1 MIVPGRGIILRRLM
15 AEVAPLRGL
24 GRRVACLHVFMI
36 INDWEAAPEPR
47 TYVDHILEHWH
58 KDEDAEA
65 LVQGTQRLTRGE
77 ARRRLF
83 GLGHALRRQGLA
95 PGDGVGLFLANRV
108 DSVLVQLAVHLI
120 GCRVVFLPPE
130 PGPGEL
136 AALVEQSG
144 ARAVVT
150 DPLFAGRAADAAGRS
165 VHAPALLSL
174 GPCEQRCTDLLALAA
189 ECPAVRPDGVPAPGA
204 DEVVT
209 VLYTGGTLG
218 RPKLAA
224 HSHRLYDTLLH
235 MVKDPS
241 QDPSQDSPQ
250 DPRPAVFSGM
260 APGTDRVLAAT
271 LLTHGSGHLT
281 SIQALVTGSALV
293 VLPEFEAGAA
303 LAVLREERITATMFV
318 PPMLYA
324 LLDHPECEP
333 GALPALRR
341 IVVGGA
347 ATSPGRLQQTV
358 EVFGPVL
365 SQGYGQSEALGIAA
379 FGAEDLASRAAQR
392 PELWRSCG
400 RAIADT
406 EIEIRAEDSTAALPV
421 RQVGE
426 VCVRGETVM
435 LGYYED
441 PERTAEALHD
451 GWLRTGDMGYL
462 DAEGYLYLVDR
473 AKDIIVTGSTSD
485 NVYSRVLEDF
495 LLTLPGVRN
504 AAALGVP
511 DEEYGEAVQ
520 IFLATAAG
528 VDVDPDMVAAAV
540 TAELGDLYTPR
551 KTVLLDQLP
560 TTKVGKVDKKA
571 LRAAWT
577 SAA

>member
-1 MIVPGRGIILRRLM
+1 MDR
-15 AEVAPLRGL
+15 
-24 GRRVACLHVFMI
+24 
-36 INDWEAAPEPR
+36 
-47 TYVDHILEHWH
+47 ILEHWC
-58 KDEDAEA
+58 KDEDTEA
-65 LVQGTQRLTRGE
+65 LVQGAQRLTRGE

-83 GLGHALRRQGLA
+83 RLGHALRGQGLM

-136 AALVEQSG
+136 AALVEQSR

-150 DPLFAGRAADAAGRS
+150 DPLFAQRAADAADRS
-165 VHAPALLSL
+165 VHSSVLLSL

-204 DEVVT
+204 DEAVT

-224 HSHRLYDTLLH
+224 HSHRLYDALVDLAEDTPNSH
-235 MVKDPS
+235 PGFF
-241 QDPSQDSPQ
+241 
-250 DPRPAVFSGM
+250 PAMDQG
-260 APGTDRVLAAT
+260 ADRVLAST

-281 SIQALVTGSALV
+281 SVQALVTGSALV

-303 LAVLREERITATMFV
+303 LTVLREERITATMFV

-324 LLDHPECEP
+324 VLDHPECKP
-333 GALPALRR
+333 DALPALRR

-347 ATSPGRLQQTV
+347 ATSPSRLQQAV

-365 SQGYGQSEALGIAA
+365 SQGYGQSEALGITA
-379 FGAEDLASRAAQR
+379 FGAEDLASQAARR
-392 PELWRSCG
+392 PGLWRSCG
-400 RAIADT
+400 RAICDV
-406 EIEIRAEDSTAALPV
+406 EIEIRGEDSTAALPV
-421 RQVGE
+421 GQVGE

-441 PERTAEALHD
+441 PERTAAALHD

-520 IFLATAAG
+520 IFLATAEGA
-528 VDVDPDMVAAAV
+528 DVDPEAVGAAV
-540 TAELGDLYTPR
+540 TAELGELYTPR
-551 KTVLLDQLP
+551 KTVLLDHLP

-577 SAA
+577 SGASDTP

>member
-1 MIVPGRGIILRRLM
+1 M
-15 AEVAPLRGL
+15 
-24 GRRVACLHVFMI
+24 
-36 INDWEAAPEPR
+36 PR
-47 TYVDHILEHWH
+47 TYVDRILEHWYEH
-58 KDEDAEA
+58 EDAEA
-65 LVQGTQRLTRGE
+65 LVQGEQRLTRGE

-83 GLGHALRRQGLA
+83 RLGHALRRHGLR

-150 DPLFAGRAADAAGRS
+150 DPLFAERAADAAGRS
-165 VHAPALLSL
+165 AHAPALLGL
-174 GPCEQRCTDLLALAA
+174 GPCEQRCPDLLALAA
-189 ECPAVRPDGVPAPGA
+189 QCPAERPEDVPAPGA
-204 DEVVT
+204 DEAVT

-224 HSHRLYDTLLH
+224 HSHRLYDKLMGLAQG
-235 MVKDPS
+235 DPE
-241 QDPSQDSPQ
+241 DSRASAFAPM
-250 DPRPAVFSGM
+250 D
-260 APGTDRVLAAT
+260 PGTDRVLAAT

-281 SIQALVTGSALV
+281 SLQALATGSVLV

-303 LAVLREERITATMFV
+303 LKVLREERITATMFV

-324 LLDHPECEP
+324 LLDHPECGP
-333 GALPALRR
+333 GVLPALRR

-347 ATSPGRLQQTV
+347 ASSPSRLRQTV

-379 FGAEDLASRAAQR
+379 FDAETLASEGAER

-400 RAIADT
+400 RAIAGTD
-406 EIEIRAEDSTAALPV
+406 IEIRAEGGTEPLPV

-441 PERTAEALHD
+441 PVRTADALRD
-451 GWLRTGDMGYL
+451 GWLRTGDLGYL
-462 DAEGYLYLVDR
+462 DADGYLYLVDR
-473 AKDIIVTGSTSD
+473 AKDIIVTGGTSD

-504 AAALGVP
+504 AAALGMP
-511 DEEYGEAVQ
+511 DEEFGEAVAV
-520 IFLATAAG
+520 FLATAEG
-528 VDVDPDMVAAAV
+528 TEVDPDAVGAAV

-551 KTVLLDQLP
+551 RTVLLDRLP

-571 LRAAWT
+571 LRAAWED
-577 SAA
+577 AALPAR

>member
-1 MIVPGRGIILRRLM
+1 MP
-15 AEVAPLRGL
+15 EP
-24 GRRVACLHVFMI
+24 
-36 INDWEAAPEPR
+36 DAARTADSPR
-47 TYVDHILEHWH
+47 TYLDHVLEHWH
-58 KDEDAEA
+58 QGEDAEA
-65 LVQGTQRLTRGE
+65 LVQGTLRLTRGQ

-83 GLGHALRRQGLA
+83 QLGHALRAQGLA

-108 DSVLVQLAVHLI
+108 ESVLAQLAVHLI

-136 AALVEQSG
+136 AALVEQSA

-150 DPLFAGRAADAAGRS
+150 DPLFAQRAADAASRS
-165 VHAPALLSL
+165 VHAPVLLSL
-174 GPCEQRCTDLLALAA
+174 GPCEQPCADLLALAD
-189 ECPAVRPDGVPAPGA
+189 ECPSERPGDVPAPRA
-204 DEVVT
+204 DEAVT

-224 HSHRLYDTLLH
+224 HSHRLYDALVGL
-235 MVKDPS
+235 MKGSPE
-241 QDPSQDSPQ
+241 DS
-250 DPRPAVFSGM
+250 RPAIFS
-260 APGTDRVLAAT
+260 APDQGAQRVLAST

-281 SIQALVTGSALV
+281 TIQALVTGATLV

-303 LAVLREERITATMFV
+303 LEVLREERITATMFV

-324 LLDHPECEP
+324 LLDHPQCEP

-341 IVVGGA
+341 IAVGGA
-347 ATSPGRLQQTV
+347 ASSPTRLQQAV
-358 EVFGPVL
+358 EVFGPVV
-365 SQGYGQSEALGIAA
+365 SQGYGQSEALGITV
-379 FGAEDLASRAAQR
+379 FGAEDLATAGARR
-392 PELWRSCG
+392 PEVWRSCG
-400 RAIADT
+400 RVIADT
-406 EIEIRAEDSTAALPV
+406 EIEIRSEGSTQALPA

-426 VCVRGETVM
+426 VCVRGNTVM
-435 LGYYED
+435 LGYYQD
-441 PERTAEALHD
+441 PERTADALHD

-520 IFLATAAG
+520 IFLATAEG
-528 VDVDPDMVAAAV
+528 TEVDPEEVGASV
-540 TAELGDLYTPR
+540 TAELGELYTPR
-551 KTVLLDQLP
+551 RTVLLDRLP

-571 LRAAWT
+571 LRAAWVGT
-577 SAA
+577 APSAP

>member
-1 MIVPGRGIILRRLM
+1 M
-15 AEVAPLRGL
+15 
-24 GRRVACLHVFMI
+24 FMI
-36 INDWEAAPEPR
+36 IKMQQADEPQ
-47 TYVDHILEHWH
+47 TYVDHILEHWN
-58 KDEDAEA
+58 KDEDTEA
-65 LVQGTQRLTRGE
+65 LVQGEQRLTRRE
-77 ARRRLF
+77 ARARLF
-83 GLGHALRRQGLA
+83 RLGHALRRQGLV

-136 AALVEQSG
+136 AALVEQSR

-150 DPLFAGRAADAAGRS
+150 DPLFAQRAADAAGRS
-165 VHAPALLSL
+165 AHAPVLLSL
-174 GPCEQRCTDLLALAA
+174 GPCEQPCTDLLALEA
-189 ECPAVRPDGVPAPGA
+189 ECPAVRPDGVPAPAA
-204 DEVVT
+204 DEAVT

-224 HSHRLYDTLLH
+224 HSRRLYDALVDL
-235 MVKDPS
+235 VAGAPD
-241 QDPSQDSPQ
+241 DS
-250 DPRPAVFSGM
+250 RPAVFPATEPG
-260 APGTDRVLAAT
+260 ARPGTERVLAAT

-281 SIQALVTGSALV
+281 TVQALVTGSTLV
-293 VLPEFEAGAA
+293 VLPEFDAGAA

-324 LLDHPECEP
+324 LLDHPRCEP

-347 ATSPGRLQQTV
+347 ATSPSRLRQVV

-379 FGAEDLASRAAQR
+379 FAAEDLVAKSALR

-400 RAIADT
+400 RAISDT
-406 EIEIRAEDSTAALPV
+406 EIEIRAEDSAVALPAG
-421 RQVGE
+421 QVGE

-441 PERTAEALHD
+441 PERTAGALHG
-451 GWLRTGDMGYL
+451 GWLRTGDLGYL

-520 IFLATAAG
+520 IFLATAEGA
-528 VDVDPDMVAAAV
+528 DVDPDAV
-540 TAELGDLYTPR
+540 SASVVAELGELYAPR
-551 KTVLLDQLP
+551 RTVLLDRLP

-577 SAA
+577 GAAPDTTA

>member
-1 MIVPGRGIILRRLM
+1 
-15 AEVAPLRGL
+15 
-24 GRRVACLHVFMI
+24 MI
-36 INDWEAAPEPR
+36 INAQQISGPQ
-47 TYVDHILEHWH
+47 TYVDRVLEQWH
-58 KDEDAEA
+58 TDEDAEA
-65 LVQGTQRLTRGE
+65 LVQGAERLTRAQ

-83 GLGHALRRQGLA
+83 RLGHALRRQGLVA
-95 PGDGVGLFLANRV
+95 GDGVGLFLANRV

-136 AALVEQSG
+136 AALVEQSR

-150 DPLFAGRAADAAGRS
+150 DPLFSERAADAAERS
-165 VHAPALLSL
+165 VHAPVLLSL
-174 GPCEQRCTDLLALAA
+174 GPCEQRCTDLLAVAA
-189 ECPAVRPDGVPAPGA
+189 ECPAERPEGVPAPGPDDA
-204 DEVVT
+204 VT

-224 HSHRLYDTLLH
+224 HSHRLYDALVDLAEGREGT
-235 MVKDPS
+235 S
-241 QDPSQDSPQ
+241 
-250 DPRPAVFSGM
+250 PAVFPS
-260 APGTDRVLAAT
+260 ANPGTDRVLAST

-281 SIQALVTGSALV
+281 SVQALVTGAALV
-293 VLPEFEAGAA
+293 VLPEFEASAA
-303 LAVLREERITATMFV
+303 LTVLREERITATMFV

-324 LLDHPECEP
+324 LLDHPECVP
-333 GALPALRR
+333 GALPALQR

-347 ATSPGRLQQTV
+347 ASSPSRLQQAV

-379 FGAEDLASRAAQR
+379 FGADDLASQAARR

-400 RAIADT
+400 RAISDT
-406 EIEIRAEDSTAALPV
+406 EIEIRGEDSTAALPA

-441 PERTAEALHD
+441 PERTAQALHE
-451 GWLRTGDMGYL
+451 GWLRTGDLGYL
-462 DAEGYLYLVDR
+462 DADGYLFLVDR

-511 DEEYGEAVQ
+511 DEEFGEAVQ
-520 IFLATAAG
+520 IFLATAEGA
-528 VDVDPDMVAAAV
+528 DVDPDAVGAAV
-540 TAELGDLYTPR
+540 TAELGELYTPR
-551 KTVLLDQLP
+551 KTVLLDRLP

-577 SAA
+577 GEALATM

>member
-1 MIVPGRGIILRRLM
+1 MI
-15 AEVAPLRGL
+15 ANAQQ
-24 GRRVACLHVFMI
+24 
-36 INDWEAAPEPR
+36 AAGAR
-47 TYVDHILEHWH
+47 TYVDRVLEHWCQA
-58 KDEDAEA
+58 EDTEA
-65 LVQGTQRLTRGE
+65 LVQGTRRLTRAE

-83 GLGHALRRQGLA
+83 QLGHALRREGLA

-136 AALVEQSG
+136 AALVQQSG

-150 DPLFAGRAADAAGRS
+150 DPLFAERAADAAARS
-165 VHAPALLSL
+165 VHAPALIGL
-174 GPCEQRCTDLLALAA
+174 GPCAQPCTDLLAVADA
-189 ECPAVRPDGVPAPGA
+189 CPAERPERAPAPGA
-204 DEVVT
+204 DEAVT

-224 HSHRLYDTLLH
+224 HSHRLYDALVDMTRD
-235 MVKDPS
+235 DPEDGG
-241 QDPSQDSPQ
+241 QDT
-250 DPRPAVFSGM
+250 RPAFLRTT
-260 APGTDRVLAAT
+260 APGAERVLAST

-281 SIQALVTGSALV
+281 AIQALVTGSVLV
-293 VLPEFEAGAA
+293 VLPEFEAEAA
-303 LAVLREERITATMFV
+303 LTVLREERITATMFV

-324 LLDHPECEP
+324 LLDHPECRP

-341 IVVGGA
+341 IAVGGA
-347 ATSPGRLQQTV
+347 ATSPSRLRQAV

-365 SQGYGQSEALGIAA
+365 SQGYGQSEALGITV
-379 FGAEDLASRAAQR
+379 FGAEELASETVNR

-400 RAIADT
+400 RALPDV
-406 EIEIRAEDSTAALPV
+406 EVVIRDEDGAPLPTG
-421 RQVGE
+421 QVGE
-426 VCVRGETVM
+426 VCVRGATAM

-441 PERTAEALHD
+441 PERTAEARHPD
-451 GWLRTGDMGYL
+451 GWLRSGDMGYL

-495 LLTLPGVRN
+495 LLALPGVRN
-504 AAALGVP
+504 AAALGMA
-511 DEEYGEAVQ
+511 DEEYGEAVHV
-520 IFLATAAG
+520 FLAAAEDAG
-528 VDVDPDMVAAAV
+528 VEPDAVGVAV
-540 TAELGDLYTPR
+540 VAELGELYRPR
-551 KTVLLDQLP
+551 RTVILSQLP

-571 LRAAWT
+571 LRAEW
-577 SAA
+577 AASER

>member
-1 MIVPGRGIILRRLM
+1 
-15 AEVAPLRGL
+15 
-24 GRRVACLHVFMI
+24 MI
-36 INDWEAAPEPR
+36 INAQQTSEPR
-47 TYVDHILEHWH
+47 TYVDRVLEQWH
-58 KDEDAEA
+58 TDENAEA
-65 LVQGTQRLTRGE
+65 LVQGAQRLTRAQ

-83 GLGHALRRQGLA
+83 RLGHALRRQGLA
-95 PGDGVGLFLANRV
+95 PSDGVGLFLANRV

-136 AALVEQSG
+136 AALVEQSR

-150 DPLFAGRAADAAGRS
+150 DPLFAGRAADAADRS
-165 VHAPALLSL
+165 VHAPVLLSL
-174 GPCEQRCTDLLALAA
+174 GPCEQRCTDLLAVAA
-189 ECPAVRPDGVPAPGA
+189 ECPAERPEGVPAPGP
-204 DEVVT
+204 DEAVT

-224 HSHRLYDTLLH
+224 HSHRLYDALVDLAE
-235 MVKDPS
+235 DRQGSSPS
-241 QDPSQDSPQ
+241 IFPT
-250 DPRPAVFSGM
+250 AN
-260 APGTDRVLAAT
+260 PGTDRVLAST

-281 SIQALVTGSALV
+281 SVQALVTGAALV
-293 VLPEFEAGAA
+293 VLPEFEASAA
-303 LAVLREERITATMFV
+303 LTVLREERITATMFV

-324 LLDHPECEP
+324 LLDHPECVP

-347 ATSPGRLQQTV
+347 ASSPSRLQQAV

-379 FGAEDLASRAAQR
+379 FGADELASEGARR

-400 RAIADT
+400 RAISDT
-406 EIEIRAEDSTAALPV
+406 EIEIRGEDSEDGEDSAAALPA

-441 PERTAEALHD
+441 SERTAQALRD
-451 GWLRTGDMGYL
+451 GWLRTGDLGYL
-462 DAEGYLYLVDR
+462 DADGYLYLVDR
-473 AKDIIVTGSTSD
+473 AKDIIVTGNTSD

-511 DEEYGEAVQ
+511 DEEFGEAVQ
-520 IFLATAAG
+520 IFLATSEGA
-528 VDVDPDMVAAAV
+528 DVDPDAVAAAV
-540 TAELGDLYTPR
+540 TAELGELYTPR
-551 KTVLLDQLP
+551 KTVLLGQLP

-571 LRAAWT
+571 LRAAHLG
-577 SAA
+577 AALATT

>member
-1 MIVPGRGIILRRLM
+1 MFMIVKAQRT
-15 AEVAPLRGL
+15 
-24 GRRVACLHVFMI
+24 
-36 INDWEAAPEPR
+36 DEPR
-47 TYVDHILEHWH
+47 TYVDRILEHWH

-65 LVQGTQRLTRGE
+65 LVQGEQRLTRKE
-77 ARRRLF
+77 ARQRLF
-83 GLGHALRRQGLA
+83 RLGHALRGQGLL

-136 AALVEQSG
+136 AALVEQSR

-150 DPLFAGRAADAAGRS
+150 DPLFVQRAADAAGRS
-165 VHAPALLSL
+165 IHAPVLLGL
-174 GPCEQRCTDLLALAA
+174 GPCEHPCTDLLALAA
-189 ECPAVRPDGVPAPGA
+189 ECPAERPDGVPAPAA
-204 DEVVT
+204 DEAVT

-224 HSHRLYDTLLH
+224 HSRRLYDALVDL
-235 MVKDPS
+235 VAGAPD
-241 QDPSQDSPQ
+241 DS
-250 DPRPAVFSGM
+250 RPAVFPTSEPD
-260 APGTDRVLAAT
+260 AEPGTERVLAAT

-281 SIQALVTGSALV
+281 TVQALVTGSTLV

-303 LAVLREERITATMFV
+303 LAVLREERITATFFV

-324 LLDHPECEP
+324 LLDLPECEP

-347 ATSPGRLQQTV
+347 ATSPSRLQQVV

-379 FGAEDLASRAAQR
+379 FGAEELASKCAQR

-400 RAIADT
+400 RAISDT
-406 EIEIRAEDSTAALPV
+406 EIEIRAEDSTVALPAG
-421 RQVGE
+421 QVGE

-435 LGYYED
+435 LGYYQD
-441 PERTAEALHD
+441 PERTAEALHG
-451 GWLRTGDMGYL
+451 GWLRTGDLGYL
-462 DAEGYLYLVDR
+462 DAEGYLSLVDR
-473 AKDIIVTGSTSD
+473 AKDIIVTGATSD

-520 IFLATAAG
+520 VFLAMAEGADIDPAAVG
-528 VDVDPDMVAAAV
+528 ASV
-540 TAELGDLYTPR
+540 TAELGELYTPR
-551 KTVLLDQLP
+551 RTVLLDRLP

-577 SAA
+577 GATPDTKA

>member
-1 MIVPGRGIILRRLM
+1 MIVNEQKTDG
-15 AEVAPLRGL
+15 
-24 GRRVACLHVFMI
+24 
-36 INDWEAAPEPR
+36 PR

-58 KDEDAEA
+58 EDEDAEA
-65 LVQGTQRLTRGE
+65 LVQGAQRLTRGQ
-77 ARRRLF
+77 ARRRLYR
-83 GLGHALRRQGLA
+83 LGHALRGQGLV

-136 AALVEQSG
+136 AALVEQSR

-150 DPLFAGRAADAAGRS
+150 DPLFAQRAADAAGRS
-165 VHAPALLSL
+165 VHAPVLLSL
-174 GPCEQRCTDLLALAA
+174 GPCEQPCTDLLALAD
-189 ECPAVRPDGVPAPGA
+189 ECPEVRPDGVPAPGA
-204 DEVVT
+204 DEAVT

-224 HSHRLYDTLLH
+224 HSRRLYDALVDL
-235 MVKDPS
+235 VEGAPD
-241 QDPSQDSPQ
+241 DS
-250 DPRPAVFSGM
+250 RPAVFRSSE
-260 APGTDRVLAAT
+260 PGTEAGTERVLAAT

-281 SIQALVTGSALV
+281 TIQALVTGSVLV

-303 LAVLREERITATMFV
+303 LEVLREERITATMFV

-324 LLDHPECEP
+324 LLDHPECAP

-347 ATSPGRLQQTV
+347 ATSPSRLQQTV

-379 FGAEDLASRAAQR
+379 FGAEELASQGAGR

-400 RAIADT
+400 RAISDT
-406 EIEIRAEDSTAALPV
+406 EIEIRAEGSTAALPA

-426 VCVRGETVM
+426 VVVRGETVM

-441 PERTAEALHD
+441 PERTAEALQD
-451 GWLRTGDMGYL
+451 DWLRTGDMGYL

-520 IFLATAAG
+520 IFLATAEGA
-528 VDVDPDMVAAAV
+528 DVDPDAV
-540 TAELGDLYTPR
+540 SASVIAELGELYTPR
-551 KTVLLDQLP
+551 RTVLLDRLP

-571 LRAAWT
+571 LRAAWVT
-577 SAA
+577 AT

>member
-1 MIVPGRGIILRRLM
+1 MIVNTQETSRQ
-15 AEVAPLRGL
+15 
-24 GRRVACLHVFMI
+24 
-36 INDWEAAPEPR
+36 R
-47 TYVDHILEHWH
+47 TYLDHVLEHWQE
-58 KDEDAEA
+58 DEDAEA
-65 LVQGTQRLTRGE
+65 LVQGAQRLTRRE
-77 ARRRLF
+77 ARQRLF
-83 GLGHALRRQGLA
+83 SLGHALRRQGLA

-136 AALVEQSG
+136 AALVEQSK

-150 DPLFAGRAADAAGRS
+150 DPVFAPRAADAAGRS
-165 VHAPALLSL
+165 VHAPVLLSV
-174 GPCEQRCTDLLALAA
+174 GPSEQRCTDLLAVAA
-189 ECPAVRPDGVPAPGA
+189 QCPVTRPEGVPAPAA
-204 DEVVT
+204 DEAVT

-224 HSHRLYDTLLH
+224 HSHRLYDVLTEGVEGDGHDALSTGFFPT
-235 MVKDPS
+235 M
-241 QDPSQDSPQ
+241 
-250 DPRPAVFSGM
+250 DPR
-260 APGTDRVLAAT
+260 TDRVLVST
-271 LLTHGSGHLT
+271 LLTHASGHLT
-281 SIQALVTGSALV
+281 SLQALVTGCALV

-324 LLDHPECEP
+324 LLDHPQCEV
-333 GALPALRR
+333 GALPVLRR

-347 ATSPGRLQQTV
+347 ASSPSRLQQVV
-358 EVFGPVL
+358 EVFGPVIG
-365 SQGYGQSEALGIAA
+365 QGYGQSEALGIAA
-379 FGAEDLASRAAQR
+379 FDAEDLASQVARR

-400 RAIADT
+400 RPISDT
-406 EIEIRAEDSTAALPV
+406 QIEIRGEDGTAVLPAG
-421 RQVGE
+421 QVGE
-426 VCVRGETVM
+426 VCVRGKAVM

-441 PERTAEALHD
+441 PQRTAEAFYGD
-451 GWLRTGDMGYL
+451 WLRTGDMGYL

-511 DEEYGEAVQ
+511 DEDYGEAVQ
-520 IFLATAAG
+520 IFLATAEGAA
-528 VDVDPDMVAAAV
+528 VDPDAVAAAV

-577 SAA
+577 STAVDTP

>member
-1 MIVPGRGIILRRLM
+1 MTVN
-15 AEVAPLRGL
+15 AQETS
-24 GRRVACLHVFMI
+24 
-36 INDWEAAPEPR
+36 PR
-47 TYVDHILEHWH
+47 TYVDRILEHWY

-65 LVQGTQRLTRGE
+65 LVQGVQRLSRGE

-83 GLGHALRRQGLA
+83 RLGQALRRQGLA

-144 ARAVVT
+144 ARVVVT
-150 DPLFAGRAADAAGRS
+150 DPLFASRAADAAGRS
-165 VHAPALLSL
+165 VHAPVLLSL
-174 GPCEQRCTDLLALAA
+174 GPCELECQDLLALAA
-189 ECPAVRPDGVPAPGA
+189 ECPAVRPEGVRGPGA
-204 DEVVT
+204 DEPVT

-224 HSHRLYDTLLH
+224 HSHRLYDALLDL
-235 MVKDPS
+235 VDPAEDAS
-241 QDPSQDSPQ
+241 NNSHRSAFPGMDPT
-250 DPRPAVFSGM
+250 
-260 APGTDRVLAAT
+260 TDRVLAST

-281 SIQALVTGSALV
+281 SIQALLAGTALV

-303 LAVLREERITATMFV
+303 LKVLREERITTTMFV

-324 LLDHPECEP
+324 LLDHPECTA
-333 GALPALRR
+333 GALPVLRR
-341 IVVGGA
+341 IVVAGA
-347 ATSPGRLQQTV
+347 ASSPSRLQQAV
-358 EVFGPVL
+358 EIFGPVV
-365 SQGYGQSEALGIAA
+365 SQGYGQSEALGITAIA
-379 FGAEDLASRAAQR
+379 AEDLASQGAER

-400 RAIADT
+400 RGIFDT
-406 EIEIRAEDSTAALPV
+406 EIEVRAEGSAVALAT

-441 PERTAEALHD
+441 PQRTAEALRD

-520 IFLATAAG
+520 IFLATAEG
-528 VDVDPDMVAAAV
+528 TDIDPDEVGAAV
-540 TAELGDLYTPR
+540 TAELGELYRPR
-551 KTVLLDQLP
+551 KTVLLSQLP

-571 LRAAWT
+571 LRAAWVNG
-577 SAA
+577 A

>member
-1 MIVPGRGIILRRLM
+1 MISNAHGIS
-15 AEVAPLRGL
+15 
-24 GRRVACLHVFMI
+24 
-36 INDWEAAPEPR
+36 EPR

-65 LVQGTQRLTRGE
+65 LVQGAQRLTRGE
-77 ARRRLF
+77 ARQRLF
-83 GLGHALRRQGLA
+83 RLGHALRRQGLE

-136 AALVEQSG
+136 AALVEQSR

-150 DPLFAGRAADAAGRS
+150 DPLFAERAADAAGRS
-165 VHAPALLSL
+165 VHAPVLLSL
-174 GPCEQRCTDLLALAA
+174 GPCEQRCADLLALEA
-189 ECPAVRPDGVPAPGA
+189 ECPAERPAGVPAPGA
-204 DEVVT
+204 DEAVT

-224 HSHRLYDTLLH
+224 HSHRLYDALVGL
-235 MVKDPS
+235 VEGALQGS
-241 QDPSQDSPQ
+241 
-250 DPRPAVFSGM
+250 RPTPFPAM
-260 APGTDRVLAAT
+260 DPGTDRVLAST

-281 SIQALVTGSALV
+281 TIQALVTGSTLV

-324 LLDHPECEP
+324 LLDHPECVP

-347 ATSPGRLQQTV
+347 ASSPSRLQQAV

-379 FGAEDLASRAAQR
+379 FSAEALASEGAQR

-400 RAIADT
+400 RAISDT
-406 EIEIRAEDSTAALPV
+406 EIEIRDEGSAVALAV

-451 GWLRTGDMGYL
+451 GWLRTGDVGYL

-504 AAALGVP
+504 AAALGIP

-520 IFLATAAG
+520 IFLATAEG
-528 VDVDPDMVAAAV
+528 TDIDPDAVRASV
-540 TAELGDLYTPR
+540 TAELGELYTPR
-551 KTVLLDQLP
+551 KTVLLDRLP

-577 SAA
+577 SAALEATP

>member
-1 MIVPGRGIILRRLM
+1 
-15 AEVAPLRGL
+15 
-24 GRRVACLHVFMI
+24 MI
-36 INDWEAAPEPR
+36 INAQGASEPQ
-47 TYVDHILEHWH
+47 TYVDRVLEHWH
-58 KDEDAEA
+58 QDEDAEA
-65 LVQGTQRLTRGE
+65 LVQGARRLTRGE

-136 AALVEQSG
+136 AALVEQSK

-150 DPLFAGRAADAAGRS
+150 DPLFARRAADAAGRS
-165 VHAPALLSL
+165 VHAPVLLSL
-174 GPCEQRCTDLLALAA
+174 GPCEEPCTDLLALAA
-189 ECPAVRPDGVPAPGA
+189 ECPETRPDAVPAPGA
-204 DEVVT
+204 DEAVT

-224 HSHRLYDTLLH
+224 HSHRLYDALVDLA
-235 MVKDPS
+235 DNAS
-241 QDPSQDSPQ
+241 EDSG
-250 DPRPAVFSGM
+250 PAVFPTM
-260 APGTDRVLAAT
+260 DPDTDRVLVAT

-281 SIQALVTGSALV
+281 SVQALVTGSVLV

-303 LAVLREERITATMFV
+303 LAALREERITATMFV

-324 LLDHPECEP
+324 LLDHPACGP
-333 GALPALRR
+333 GAFPALRR

-347 ATSPGRLQQTV
+347 ASSPSRLQQAV

-379 FGAEDLASRAAQR
+379 FGAADLASEGARR

-400 RAIADT
+400 RAISDV
-406 EIEIRAEDSTAALPV
+406 EIEIRGEDGTAALPV

-441 PERTAEALHD
+441 PERTAQALRD

-520 IFLATAAG
+520 IFLATAEGA
-528 VDVDPDMVAAAV
+528 DVDPDEVAAAV
-540 TAELGDLYTPR
+540 TAELGELYTPR
-551 KTVLLDQLP
+551 TTVLLDRLP

-571 LRAAWT
+571 LRAAWASGAVDRPSV
-577 SAA
+577 SA

>member
-1 MIVPGRGIILRRLM
+1 MIVNAQEIS
-15 AEVAPLRGL
+15 
-24 GRRVACLHVFMI
+24 
-36 INDWEAAPEPR
+36 EPR
-47 TYVDHILEHWH
+47 TYVDRILEHWN

-77 ARRRLF
+77 ARRQLF
-83 GLGHALRRQGLA
+83 RLGHALRGQGLA

-136 AALVEQSG
+136 AALVEQSR

-150 DPLFAGRAADAAGRS
+150 DPLFAERAADAAGRS

-174 GPCEQRCTDLLALAA
+174 GPCEQRCADLLALAA
-189 ECPAVRPDGVPAPGA
+189 ECPDARPDGVPAPGA
-204 DEVVT
+204 DEAVT

-224 HSHRLYDTLLH
+224 HTHRLYDTLVDLVTDAEEDSGPAFFPT
-235 MVKDPS
+235 MDPS
-241 QDPSQDSPQ
+241 
-250 DPRPAVFSGM
+250 
-260 APGTDRVLAAT
+260 TDRVLAAT

-303 LAVLREERITATMFV
+303 LTVLREERITATMFV
-318 PPMLYA
+318 PPMMYA
-324 LLDHPECEP
+324 VLDHPECKP
-333 GALPALRR
+333 GVLPALRR

-347 ATSPGRLQQTV
+347 ATSPSRLQQAV

-365 SQGYGQSEALGIAA
+365 GQGYGQSEALGIAA
-379 FGAEDLASRAAQR
+379 FGAEELASECALR

-400 RAIADT
+400 RAISDT

-426 VCVRGETVM
+426 VCVRGNAVM

-441 PERTAEALHD
+441 PERTAAALQD
-451 GWLRTGDMGYL
+451 GWLRTGDLGYL

-520 IFLATAAG
+520 IFLATAEG
-528 VDVDPDMVAAAV
+528 VEIDPEAVGAAV
-540 TAELGDLYTPR
+540 TAELGELYTPR

-577 SAA
+577 SGALPTP

>member
-1 MIVPGRGIILRRLM
+1 MIVN
-15 AEVAPLRGL
+15 AQVTS
-24 GRRVACLHVFMI
+24 
-36 INDWEAAPEPR
+36 EPR
-47 TYVDHILEHWH
+47 TYVDRILEHWH
-58 KDEDAEA
+58 EDEDAEA
-65 LVQGTQRLTRGE
+65 LVQGAQRLTRGE
-77 ARRRLF
+77 ARQRLF
-83 GLGHALRRQGLA
+83 RLGHALRRQGLR

-136 AALVEQSG
+136 AALVEQSR

-150 DPLFAGRAADAAGRS
+150 DPLFAERAADAAGRS

-174 GPCEQRCTDLLALAA
+174 GPCELECTDILEAAA
-189 ECPAVRPDGVPAPGA
+189 ECPAERPDGVPAPAA
-204 DEVVT
+204 DEAVT

-224 HSHRLYDTLLH
+224 HSHRLYDTL
-235 MVKDPS
+235 MNSVED
-241 QDPSQDSPQ
+241 DPQ
-250 DPRPAVFSGM
+250 DPHESRATSFMTLTS
-260 APGTDRVLAAT
+260 GTDRVLAAT

-281 SIQALVTGSALV
+281 SIQALVSGSVLV
-293 VLPEFEAGAA
+293 VLPEFEPGAA
-303 LAVLREERITATMFV
+303 LAVLREEGITATMFV

-324 LLDHPECEP
+324 LLDHPECVP
-333 GALPALRR
+333 GVLPALRR
-341 IVVGGA
+341 VVVGGA
-347 ATSPGRLQQTV
+347 ASSPSRLQQTV

-379 FGAEDLASRAAQR
+379 FGAEELASKGAER

-406 EIEIRAEDSTAALPV
+406 EIEIRGESGTATLPAG
-421 RQVGE
+421 QVGE

-441 PERTAEALHD
+441 PERTAEALRD

-511 DEEYGEAVQ
+511 DEEFGEAVQ
-520 IFLATAAG
+520 IFLATAEGA
-528 VDVDPDMVAAAV
+528 DVDPDVVGAAV

-551 KTVLLDQLP
+551 KTVLLDRLP

-577 SAA
+577 SAPAHTP

>member
-1 MIVPGRGIILRRLM
+1 MYMIVNAQETSGS
-15 AEVAPLRGL
+15 
-24 GRRVACLHVFMI
+24 
-36 INDWEAAPEPR
+36 R
-47 TYVDHILEHWH
+47 TYLDHVLEHWNR
-58 KDEDAEA
+58 DEDAEA
-65 LVQGTQRLTRGE
+65 LVQGAQRLTRGE

-83 GLGHALRRQGLA
+83 SLGHALRRQGLA

-136 AALVEQSG
+136 AALVEQSK

-150 DPLFAGRAADAAGRS
+150 DPVFAARAADAAGRS
-165 VHAPALLSL
+165 VHAPVLLSL
-174 GPCEQRCTDLLALAA
+174 GPCEQRCTDLLAVAA
-189 ECPAVRPDGVPAPGA
+189 ECPVVRPDGVPAPGA
-204 DEVVT
+204 DEAAT

-224 HSHRLYDTLLH
+224 HSHRLYDLLLDF
-235 MVKDPS
+235 VED
-241 QDPSQDSPQ
+241 
-250 DPRPAVFSGM
+250 DPRDSSSTGFFPAM
-260 APGTDRVLAAT
+260 DPATDRVLVST
-271 LLTHGSGHLT
+271 LLTHASGHLT

-303 LAVLREERITATMFV
+303 LAVLREERITTTTFV

-324 LLDHPECEP
+324 LLDHPQCVP

-347 ATSPGRLQQTV
+347 ASSPSRLQQVV

-379 FGAEDLASRAAQR
+379 FDAEELASQTARR

-400 RAIADT
+400 RAISDT
-406 EIEIRAEDSTAALPV
+406 EIEIRGEDGAAVPAG
-421 RQVGE
+421 QIGE
-426 VCVRGETVM
+426 VCVRGKAVM

-441 PERTAEALHD
+441 PQRTAEAFYG
-451 GWLRTGDMGYL
+451 GWLRTGDIGYL

-520 IFLATAAG
+520 IFLATAEGA
-528 VDVDPDMVAAAV
+528 DIDPDAVGAAV
-540 TAELGDLYTPR
+540 TAELGELYTPR

-577 SAA
+577 SEASDTP

>member
-1 MIVPGRGIILRRLM
+1 MIEN
-15 AEVAPLRGL
+15 AQETS
-24 GRRVACLHVFMI
+24 
-36 INDWEAAPEPR
+36 EPR
-47 TYVDHILEHWH
+47 TYVDRILEHWYE
-58 KDEDAEA
+58 DEDTEA
-65 LVQGTQRLTRGE
+65 LVQGAQRLTRGE
-77 ARRRLF
+77 ARRQLF
-83 GLGHALRRQGLA
+83 RLGHALRGQGLA

-136 AALVEQSG
+136 AALVEQSR

-150 DPLFAGRAADAAGRS
+150 DPLFAQRAANAADRS

-174 GPCEQRCTDLLALAA
+174 GPCEQPCTDLLALAA
-189 ECPAVRPDGVPAPGA
+189 ECPGERPDGVSAPRA
-204 DEVVT
+204 DEAVT

-224 HSHRLYDTLLH
+224 HSHRLYDALVNL
-235 MVKDPS
+235 VD
-241 QDPSQDSPQ
+241 DAPQ
-250 DPRPAVFSGM
+250 NSLPALFPTM
-260 APGTDRVLAAT
+260 NQGTDRVLAST

-281 SIQALVTGSALV
+281 SIQALVTGCALV

-303 LAVLREERITATMFV
+303 LTVLREERITATMFV

-324 LLDHPECEP
+324 VLDHPECEP
-333 GALPALRR
+333 GALPALQR

-347 ATSPGRLQQTV
+347 ATSPSRLQQAV

-365 SQGYGQSEALGIAA
+365 SQGYGQSEALGITA
-379 FGAEDLASRAAQR
+379 FGAEDLASEGARR

-400 RAIADT
+400 RAISDV
-406 EIEIRAEDSTAALPV
+406 EIEIRGEDSTAALPV

-441 PERTAEALHD
+441 PERTAAALHD

-473 AKDIIVTGSTSD
+473 AKDIIVTGATSD

-504 AAALGVP
+504 SAALGVP
-511 DEEYGEAVQ
+511 DEEYGEVVQ

-528 VDVDPDMVAAAV
+528 ADVDPEAVGAAV
-540 TAELGDLYTPR
+540 TAELGELYTPR

-577 SAA
+577 GGVLDTP

>member
-1 MIVPGRGIILRRLM
+1 MIVN
-15 AEVAPLRGL
+15 AQQTSSS
-24 GRRVACLHVFMI
+24 
-36 INDWEAAPEPR
+36 R
-47 TYVDHILEHWH
+47 TYLDHILEHWH

-65 LVQGTQRLTRGE
+65 LVQGGYRLTRGE

-83 GLGHALRRQGLA
+83 KLGHALRGQGLV

-136 AALVEQSG
+136 AALVEQSR

-150 DPLFAGRAADAAGRS
+150 DPLFAERAADAAGRS
-165 VHAPALLSL
+165 VHAPTLLSL
-174 GPCEQRCTDLLALAA
+174 GPCEEPCTDLLAVAA
-189 ECPAVRPDGVPAPGA
+189 ACPAERPDGVPAPGA
-204 DEVVT
+204 DEAVT

-224 HSHRLYDTLLH
+224 HSHRLYDTLVDLAEDAPRDARPTVFPT
-235 MVKDPS
+235 MDP
-241 QDPSQDSPQ
+241 D
-250 DPRPAVFSGM
+250 
-260 APGTDRVLAAT
+260 TDRVLVST

-281 SIQALVTGSALV
+281 SVQALVTGSALV

-324 LLDHPECEP
+324 LLDHPECVP

-347 ATSPGRLQQTV
+347 ASSPSRLQQAV

-379 FGAEDLASRAAQR
+379 FGAEELASEAPRR

-400 RAIADT
+400 RAISDT
-406 EIEIRAEDSTAALPV
+406 DIEIRGEDSAAALPV
-421 RQVGE
+421 GRVGE

-462 DAEGYLYLVDR
+462 DADGYLYLVDR

-520 IFLATAAG
+520 VFLATAENA
-528 VDVDPDMVAAAV
+528 DVDPGAVGAAV
-540 TAELGDLYTPR
+540 TAELGELYTPR

-571 LRAAWT
+571 LRAAWV
-577 SAA
+577 S

>member
-1 MIVPGRGIILRRLM
+1 MIVN
-15 AEVAPLRGL
+15 AQQTTES
-24 GRRVACLHVFMI
+24 
-36 INDWEAAPEPR
+36 R
-47 TYVDHILEHWH
+47 TYVDRILEHWH
-58 KDEDAEA
+58 TDDSAEA
-65 LVQGTQRLTRGE
+65 LVQGEQRLTRRE
-77 ARRRLF
+77 ARQRLF
-83 GLGHALRRQGLA
+83 GLGQALRRQGLE

-136 AALVEQSG
+136 AALVEQSR

-150 DPLFAGRAADAAGRS
+150 DPLFAERAADAAGRS

-174 GPCEQRCTDLLALAA
+174 GPCAEQCTDLLALAA
-189 ECPAVRPDGVPAPGA
+189 ECPAVRPEGIPAPA
-204 DEVVT
+204 PDEAVT

-224 HSHRLYDTLLH
+224 HSHRLYDALVGLVDDTQQDAGPTLFL
-235 MVKDPS
+235 P
-241 QDPSQDSPQ
+241 
-250 DPRPAVFSGM
+250 M
-260 APGTDRVLAAT
+260 APAADRVLVST
-271 LLTHGSGHLT
+271 LLTHGSGHLI
-281 SIQALVTGSALV
+281 SLQALVTGAPLV

-303 LAVLREERITATMFV
+303 LTVLREERITATMFV

-324 LLDHPECEP
+324 LLDHPECVP
-333 GALPALRR
+333 GALPDLRR
-341 IVVGGA
+341 VVVGGA
-347 ATSPGRLQQTV
+347 ATSPSRLQQAV

-379 FGAEDLASRAAQR
+379 FGAEDLASEGARR

-400 RAIADT
+400 RAITDT
-406 EIEIRAEDSTAALPV
+406 EIEIRGEDSAAALAV

-441 PERTAEALHD
+441 PERTAEALRD

-511 DEEYGEAVQ
+511 DDEYGEAVQ
-520 IFLATAAG
+520 IFLATAEGA
-528 VDVDPDMVAAAV
+528 DVDPDAVGAAV

-551 KTVLLDQLP
+551 KTVLLDRLP

-571 LRAAWT
+571 LRAALA
-577 SAA
+577 S

>member
-1 MIVPGRGIILRRLM
+1 MIV
-15 AEVAPLRGL
+15 
-24 GRRVACLHVFMI
+24 
-36 INDWEAAPEPR
+36 NAPETSAPR
-47 TYVDHILEHWH
+47 TYVDRILEHWH
-58 KDEDAEA
+58 EDEGAEA
-65 LVQGTQRLTRGE
+65 LVQGARRLTRGE

-83 GLGHALRRQGLA
+83 RLGHALRRQGLA

-136 AALVEQSG
+136 AALVEQSR

-150 DPLFAGRAADAAGRS
+150 DPLFAQRAADAAGRS
-165 VHAPALLSL
+165 VHDPVLLSL
-174 GPCEQRCTDLLALAA
+174 GPCEQYGNGSVDLLAVAA
-189 ECPAVRPDGVPAPGA
+189 ECPEVRPDRGPAPGA
-204 DEVVT
+204 DEAIT

-224 HSHRLYDTLLH
+224 HSHRLYDVLVDLAEDVQT
-235 MVKDPS
+235 DS
-241 QDPSQDSPQ
+241 QNSQGSQDSQ
-250 DPRPAVFSGM
+250 GDP
-260 APGTDRVLAAT
+260 DRVLAAT

-281 SIQALVTGSALV
+281 SVQALVTGSVLV

-324 LLDHPECEP
+324 LLDHPECVP

-347 ATSPGRLQQTV
+347 ASSPSRLQQTV

-365 SQGYGQSEALGIAA
+365 YQGYGQSEALGIAT
-379 FGAEDLASRAAQR
+379 FGAEELASEAARR

-400 RAIADT
+400 RAISGT
-406 EIEIRAEDSTAALPV
+406 EIEIRAEDGTEALPV

-426 VCVRGETVM
+426 VCVRGKAVM

-441 PERTAEALHD
+441 PERTAEALRD

-462 DAEGYLYLVDR
+462 DAEGHLYLVDR

-520 IFLATAAG
+520 VFLAVAQG
-528 VDVDPDMVAAAV
+528 VDVDPDAVGAAV
-540 TAELGDLYTPR
+540 TAELGELYTPR
-551 KTVLLDQLP
+551 KTVLLDRLP

-577 SAA
+577 GGVAVGAS

>member
-1 MIVPGRGIILRRLM
+1 
-15 AEVAPLRGL
+15 
-24 GRRVACLHVFMI
+24 MI
-36 INDWEAAPEPR
+36 INEQQTAAPR
-47 TYVDHILEHWH
+47 TYVDRILEHWH
-58 KDEDAEA
+58 KDEEAEA
-65 LVQGTQRLTRGE
+65 LVQGAQRLTRGE

-83 GLGHALRRQGLA
+83 RLGHALRRQGLE

-136 AALVEQSG
+136 AALVEQSR
-144 ARAVVT
+144 ARVVVT
-150 DPLFAGRAADAAGRS
+150 DPLFARRAADAAGRS
-165 VHAPALLSL
+165 VHAPALVSL
-174 GPCEQRCTDLLALAA
+174 GPCAQPCPDLLALAA
-189 ECPAVRPDGVPAPGA
+189 ECPAERPDGVPAPAA
-204 DEVVT
+204 DEAVT

-218 RPKLAA
+218 NPKLAA
-224 HSHRLYDTLLH
+224 HSHRLYDTLVDLAED
-235 MVKDPS
+235 DPQNS
-241 QDPSQDSPQ
+241 RAGFFPTMD
-250 DPRPAVFSGM
+250 
-260 APGTDRVLAAT
+260 PGTDRVLAST

-303 LAVLREERITATMFV
+303 LTVLREERITATMFV

-324 LLDHPECEP
+324 VLDHPECVP

-347 ATSPGRLQQTV
+347 ATSPSRLQQAV

-365 SQGYGQSEALGIAA
+365 SQGYGQSEALGITA
-379 FGAEDLASRAAQR
+379 FGAEDLASEAARR

-400 RAIADT
+400 RAICDT
-406 EIEIRAEDSTAALPV
+406 EIEIRGEDSTLALPV

-435 LGYYED
+435 LGYFED
-441 PERTAEALHD
+441 PRRTAEALHD

-520 IFLATAAG
+520 IFLATAEG
-528 VDVDPDMVAAAV
+528 VDVDPGAVGAAV
-540 TAELGDLYTPR
+540 TAELGELYTPR
-551 KTVLLDQLP
+551 GTVLLKQLP
-560 TTKVGKVDKKA
+560 TTNVGKVDKKA

-577 SAA
+577 SGDFGTP

>member
-1 MIVPGRGIILRRLM
+1 MIVN
-15 AEVAPLRGL
+15 AQQTA
-24 GRRVACLHVFMI
+24 
-36 INDWEAAPEPR
+36 EPR
-47 TYVDHILEHWH
+47 TYVDRIVEHWH
-58 KDEDAEA
+58 QDEDAEA
-65 LVQGTQRLTRGE
+65 LVQGAQRLTRAE

-83 GLGHALRRQGLA
+83 RLGHALRGQGLA

-136 AALVEQSG
+136 AALVEQSR

-150 DPLFAGRAADAAGRS
+150 DPLFARRAADAAARS
-165 VHAPALLSL
+165 VHAPELLSL
-174 GPCEQRCTDLLALAA
+174 GPCEQECTDLLALAA
-189 ECPAVRPDGVPAPGA
+189 ECPEARPGGVPAPGA
-204 DEVVT
+204 DEAVT

-224 HSHRLYDTLLH
+224 HSRRLYDALVDLAED
-235 MVKDPS
+235 DPQGS
-241 QDPSQDSPQ
+241 
-250 DPRPAVFSGM
+250 RPGVFSTRN
-260 APGTDRVLAAT
+260 PGTDRVLAST

-281 SIQALVTGSALV
+281 SVQALVTGSVLV

-324 LLDHPECEP
+324 LLDHPECVP
-333 GALPALRR
+333 GAFPALRR

-347 ATSPGRLQQTV
+347 ATSPSRLQQTI

-379 FGAEDLASRAAQR
+379 FGADDLAAEGARR

-400 RAIADT
+400 RAISDT
-406 EIEIRAEDSTAALPV
+406 EIEIRGEDSAAALPV
-421 RQVGE
+421 RRVGE

-441 PERTAEALHD
+441 PERTAEALGD

-473 AKDIIVTGSTSD
+473 AKDIIVTGNTSD

-520 IFLATAAG
+520 IFLATAEGAE
-528 VDVDPDMVAAAV
+528 VDPAAVGAAV
-540 TAELGDLYTPR
+540 TAELGELYRPR
-551 KTVLLDQLP
+551 KTVLLSRLP

-577 SAA
+577 TVAPGAP

>member
-1 MIVPGRGIILRRLM
+1 MIVN
-15 AEVAPLRGL
+15 AQETS
-24 GRRVACLHVFMI
+24 
-36 INDWEAAPEPR
+36 EPQ
-47 TYVDHILEHWH
+47 TYLDHILEHWH

-65 LVQGTQRLTRGE
+65 LAQGTQRLTRGE

-83 GLGHALRRQGLA
+83 SLGHALRRQGLA

-136 AALVEQSG
+136 AALVEQSK
-144 ARAVVT
+144 ARVVVT
-150 DPLFAGRAADAAGRS
+150 DPVFAARAADAANRS
-165 VHAPALLSL
+165 VHAPVLLSV
-174 GPCEQRCTDLLALAA
+174 GPCEQRCTDLLAVAA
-189 ECPAVRPDGVPAPGA
+189 ECPVVRPEGVPAPAA
-204 DEVVT
+204 DEAVT

-224 HSHRLYDTLLH
+224 HSHRLYDVVLDL
-235 MVKDPS
+235 VEDGPR
-241 QDPSQDSPQ
+241 DSPA
-250 DPRPAVFSGM
+250 PGFFPTM
-260 APGTDRVLAAT
+260 KPGTDRVLVST

-281 SIQALVTGSALV
+281 SIQALVRGCALV

-333 GALPALRR
+333 GALPALRS

-347 ATSPGRLQQTV
+347 ASSPTRLQQTV

-379 FGAEDLASRAAQR
+379 FGAEDLASAGAQR

-400 RAIADT
+400 RAISDT
-406 EIEIRAEDSTAALPV
+406 EIEIRGEDGAAALPA
-421 RQVGE
+421 RQIGE
-426 VCVRGETVM
+426 VCVRGRAVM

-441 PERTAEALHD
+441 PVRTAEAFYGD
-451 GWLRTGDMGYL
+451 WLRTGDMGYL
-462 DAEGYLYLVDR
+462 DTEGYLYLVDR
-473 AKDIIVTGSTSD
+473 AKDIIITGSTSD

-495 LLTLPGVRN
+495 LLTLPGVLN

-511 DEEYGEAVQ
+511 DEDYGEAVH
-520 IFLATAAG
+520 IFLATAEGA
-528 VDVDPDMVAAAV
+528 DVDPDVVAAAV
-540 TAELGDLYTPR
+540 TAELGELYTPR
-551 KTVLLDQLP
+551 RTVLLDQLP
-560 TTKVGKVDKKA
+560 MTKVGKVDKKA
-571 LRAAWT
+571 LRATWT
-577 SAA
+577 STAPGTP

>member
-1 MIVPGRGIILRRLM
+1 MIVNAR
-15 AEVAPLRGL
+15 ET
-24 GRRVACLHVFMI
+24 F
-36 INDWEAAPEPR
+36 EPR
-47 TYVDHILEHWH
+47 TYVDQILEHWH
-58 KDEDAEA
+58 EDEDAEA
-65 LVQGTQRLTRGE
+65 LVQGAQRLTRGQ

-83 GLGHALRRQGLA
+83 SLGHALRRQGLG

-136 AALVEQSG
+136 AALVEQSR

-150 DPLFAGRAADAAGRS
+150 DPLFADRAADAAGRS
-165 VHAPALLSL
+165 VHAPVLLSL
-174 GPCEQRCTDLLALAA
+174 GPCAQRCTDLLAVAA
-189 ECPAVRPDGVPAPGA
+189 ECPTERPEGVPAPEP
-204 DEVVT
+204 DEAVT

-224 HSHRLYDTLLH
+224 HSHRLYDVLTHL
-235 MVKDPS
+235 VGDGSEGSGPS
-241 QDPSQDSPQ
+241 VF
-250 DPRPAVFSGM
+250 PAMSE
-260 APGTDRVLAAT
+260 GTDRVLAAT

-281 SIQALVTGSALV
+281 SLQALVTGSVLV

-303 LAVLREERITATMFV
+303 LQVLRDERITATMFV

-324 LLDHPECEP
+324 LLDHPECVP
-333 GALPALRR
+333 GALPDLRR
-341 IVVGGA
+341 IAVGGA
-347 ATSPGRLQQTV
+347 ASSPSRLQQTV
-358 EVFGPVL
+358 ELFGPVL

-379 FGAEDLASRAAQR
+379 YGAEEIASAGAER

-400 RAIADT
+400 RAIADVQ
-406 EIEIRAEDSTAALPV
+406 IEIRGEGSTEALPA

-441 PERTAEALHD
+441 PERTAEALRD

-462 DAEGYLYLVDR
+462 DADGYLYLVDR

-520 IFLATAAG
+520 IFLATAEDA
-528 VDVDPDMVAAAV
+528 DVDPDAVGAAV
-540 TAELGDLYTPR
+540 TAELGELYTPR
-551 KTVLLDQLP
+551 KTVLLDRLP

-577 SAA
+577 GGALQTR

>member
-1 MIVPGRGIILRRLM
+1 
-15 AEVAPLRGL
+15 
-24 GRRVACLHVFMI
+24 MI
-36 INDWEAAPEPR
+36 INEPEVASEPATEPTAGPATEPTAAPATEPTA
-47 TYVDHILEHWH
+47 TYLDHILDHWH
-58 KDEDAEA
+58 RDEDAEA
-65 LVQGTQRLTRGE
+65 LVQGAQRLTRGQ

-83 GLGHALRRQGLA
+83 ALGHALRSQGLA

-150 DPLFAGRAADAAGRS
+150 DPLFADRAADAAARS
-165 VHAPALLSL
+165 THAPVLLSL
-174 GPCEQRCTDLLALAA
+174 GPCAQQCTDLLAVAD
-189 ECPAVRPDGVPAPGA
+189 ESPEVRPGGVPAPAA
-204 DEVVT
+204 DEALT

-235 MVKDPS
+235 
-241 QDPSQDSPQ
+241 
-250 DPRPAVFSGM
+250 AVHSRSGAFSSA

-281 SIQALVTGSALV
+281 TLQALVTGSVLV

-303 LAVLREERITATMFV
+303 LAVLRAERITATMFV

-324 LLDHPECEP
+324 LLDHPECGP

-341 IVVGGA
+341 IAVGGA
-347 ATSPGRLQQTV
+347 ASSPARLQQAV

-379 FGAEDLASRAAQR
+379 YGADLAREAERR

-400 RAIADT
+400 RAMTGID
-406 EIEIRAEDSTAALPV
+406 IEIRAEDSESALPV
-421 RQVGE
+421 GQVGE
-426 VCVRGETVM
+426 VCVRGGTVM

-441 PERTAEALHD
+441 PERTAQALHR
-451 GWLRTGDMGYL
+451 GWLRTGDLGYL
-462 DAEGYLYLVDR
+462 DSEGHLYLVDR

-495 LLTLPGVRN
+495 LVTLPGVRD

-511 DEEYGEAVQ
+511 DADQGETVQ
-520 IFLATAAG
+520 IFLATAEGA
-528 VDVDPDMVAAAV
+528 DVDPQTVGAAV
-540 TAELGDLYTPR
+540 TAELGELYAPR
-551 KTVLLDQLP
+551 RTVLLDRLP

-577 SAA
+577 NPQVPSGAAATASPAS

>member
-1 MIVPGRGIILRRLM
+1 
-15 AEVAPLRGL
+15 
-24 GRRVACLHVFMI
+24 MI
-36 INDWEAAPEPR
+36 INTQQTSEPL
-47 TYVDHILEHWH
+47 TYVDHVLEHWN

-65 LVQGTQRLTRGE
+65 LVQGALRLTRGE

-83 GLGHALRRQGLA
+83 RLGHALRAQGLA

-136 AALVEQSG
+136 AALVEQSRV
-144 ARAVVT
+144 RAVVT
-150 DPLFAGRAADAAGRS
+150 DPRFAERAADAAGRS
-165 VHAPALLSL
+165 VHAPVLLGL
-174 GPCEQRCTDLLALAA
+174 GPCAQRCADLLALAA
-189 ECPAVRPDGVPAPGA
+189 ECPDVRPGGVPAPGT
-204 DEVVT
+204 DEAVT

-224 HSHRLYDTLLH
+224 HSHRLYDAL
-235 MVKDPS
+235 VEVA
-241 QDPSQDSPQ
+241 QDSHGT
-250 DPRPAVFSGM
+250 VFPSVN
-260 APGTDRVLAAT
+260 PGTERVLAAT
-271 LLTHGSGHLT
+271 LLTHGSGHLM
-281 SIQALVTGSALV
+281 SVQALVTGSTLV
-293 VLPEFEAGAA
+293 VLPEFEAGEA

-324 LLDHPECEP
+324 LLDHPQCVP
-333 GALPALRR
+333 GALPELRR

-347 ATSPGRLQQTV
+347 ASSPSRLQQAV

-379 FGAEDLASRAAQR
+379 FGAEDLASQGAVR

-400 RAIADT
+400 RAISDT
-406 EIEIRAEDSTAALPV
+406 RIEIRGEDSTAALPA

-426 VCVRGETVM
+426 VCVQGRTVM

-441 PERTAEALHD
+441 PERTAQALHD
-451 GWLRTGDMGYL
+451 GWLRTGDLGYL

-511 DEEYGEAVQ
+511 DEEFGEAVQ
-520 IFLATAAG
+520 IFLATAEDAE
-528 VDVDPDMVAAAV
+528 VDPDAVGAAV
-540 TAELGDLYTPR
+540 TAELGELYTPR
-551 KTVLLDQLP
+551 KTILLGQLP

-577 SAA
+577 SPVMATP

>member
-1 MIVPGRGIILRRLM
+1 MIVN
-15 AEVAPLRGL
+15 AQETS
-24 GRRVACLHVFMI
+24 
-36 INDWEAAPEPR
+36 EPR
-47 TYVDHILEHWH
+47 TYVDRILEHWC
-58 KDEDAEA
+58 KDEDTEA
-65 LVQGTQRLTRGE
+65 LVQGAQRLTRGQ

-83 GLGHALRRQGLA
+83 RLGHALRGQGLA
-95 PGDGVGLFLANRV
+95 PGDAVGLFLANRV

-130 PGPGEL
+130 PGAGEL
-136 AALVEQSG
+136 AALVEQSR

-150 DPLFAGRAADAAGRS
+150 DPLFAERAADAAGRS
-165 VHAPALLSL
+165 VHAPVLLSL

-189 ECPAVRPDGVPAPGA
+189 ECPASRPDGVPAPGA
-204 DEVVT
+204 DEAVT

-224 HSHRLYDTLLH
+224 HSHRLYDALVDL
-235 MVKDPS
+235 VEDAPRNS
-241 QDPSQDSPQ
+241 
-250 DPRPAVFSGM
+250 RPAIFPIM
-260 APGTDRVLAAT
+260 DQGTDRVLAST

-281 SIQALVTGSALV
+281 SIQALVTGSVLV

-303 LAVLREERITATMFV
+303 LTVLREERITATMFV

-324 LLDHPECEP
+324 VLDHPECEP

-347 ATSPGRLQQTV
+347 ATSPSRLQQAV

-365 SQGYGQSEALGIAA
+365 SQGYGQSEALGITA
-379 FGAEDLASRAAQR
+379 FRAEDLASEGARR

-400 RAIADT
+400 RVISGV
-406 EIEIRAEDSTAALPV
+406 EIEIRGEDSAAALPV
-421 RQVGE
+421 GQVGE

-441 PERTAEALHD
+441 PERTAAALHD

-520 IFLATAAG
+520 IFLVTAEGA
-528 VDVDPDMVAAAV
+528 DIDPEAVGAAV
-540 TAELGDLYTPR
+540 TAELGELYTPR
-551 KTVLLDQLP
+551 KTVLLDLLP

-577 SAA
+577 SGALDTP

>member
-1 MIVPGRGIILRRLM
+1 
-15 AEVAPLRGL
+15 
-24 GRRVACLHVFMI
+24 MI
-36 INDWEAAPEPR
+36 IDIQHTYEQR
-47 TYVDHILEHWH
+47 TYLDHVLEHWH
-58 KDEDAEA
+58 EDEDAEV
-65 LVQGTQRLTRGE
+65 LVQGTQRLTGGE

-83 GLGHALRRQGLA
+83 RLGHALRRQGLA

-144 ARAVVT
+144 ARVVVT
-150 DPLFAGRAADAAGRS
+150 DPLFAQRAAAAAGRS
-165 VHAPALLSL
+165 VHAPVLLGL
-174 GPCEQRCTDLLALAA
+174 GPCEEQCADLLALEA
-189 ECPAVRPDGVPAPGA
+189 ECPAVRPEHVPAPGT
-204 DEVVT
+204 DEAVT

-224 HSHRLYDTLLH
+224 HSHRLYDALVDLTKGDSEDSGPTAFLAAPPASLPDADTDA
-235 MVKDPS
+235 VLDPTT
-241 QDPSQDSPQ
+241 DPV
-250 DPRPAVFSGM
+250 RH
-260 APGTDRVLAAT
+260 RVLAAT

-281 SIQALVTGSALV
+281 AIQALVTGSVLV
-293 VLPEFEAGAA
+293 VLPEFDAGAA
-303 LAVLREERITATMFV
+303 LKVLREERITAVMFV

-324 LLDHPECEP
+324 LLDHPRCEP

-341 IVVGGA
+341 VVVGGA
-347 ATSPGRLQQTV
+347 ATSPTRLQQGV
-358 EVFGPVL
+358 DVLGPVL
-365 SQGYGQSEALGIAA
+365 SQGYGQSEALGITA
-379 FGAEDLASRAAQR
+379 FGAEDLSSEGARR

-400 RAIADT
+400 RAISDT
-406 EIEIRAEDSTAALPV
+406 EIEIRAEGSATSLPV
-421 RQVGE
+421 GRIGE
-426 VCVRGETVM
+426 VCVRGRTVM

-495 LLTLPGVRN
+495 LLTMPGVRD
-504 AAALGVP
+504 AAAVGVP

-520 IFLATAAG
+520 VFLATAEGA
-528 VDVDPDMVAAAV
+528 DVDPEAVGAAV
-540 TAELGDLYTPR
+540 SAELGELYAPR
-551 KTVLLDQLP
+551 RTVLLDRLP
-560 TTKVGKVDKKA
+560 TTNVGKVDKKA

-577 SAA
+577 HKVSPDMP

>member
-1 MIVPGRGIILRRLM
+1 MLMIVNAQG
-15 AEVAPLRGL
+15 ASA
-24 GRRVACLHVFMI
+24 
-36 INDWEAAPEPR
+36 PR
-47 TYVDHILEHWH
+47 TYVDRILEHWYE
-58 KDEDAEA
+58 DESAEA
-65 LVQGTQRLTRGE
+65 LVQGAQRLTRGE

-83 GLGHALRRQGLA
+83 RLGHALRGQGLA

-136 AALVEQSG
+136 AALVEQSR

-150 DPLFAGRAADAAGRS
+150 DPLFARRAADAAGSS
-165 VHAPALLSL
+165 VHAPVLLSL
-174 GPCEQRCTDLLALAA
+174 GPCEEPSADLLALAA
-189 ECPAVRPDGVPAPGA
+189 DCPAERPEGVPAPAA
-204 DEVVT
+204 DEAVT

-224 HSHRLYDTLLH
+224 HSHRLYDTLVGLF
-235 MVKDPS
+235 DEA
-241 QDPSQDSPQ
+241 QQDSGSAFFPAM
-250 DPRPAVFSGM
+250 DPA
-260 APGTDRVLAAT
+260 TDRVLVAT

-281 SIQALVTGSALV
+281 SLQALVTGSVLV

-303 LAVLREERITATMFV
+303 LAALRAERITTTMFV

-324 LLDHPECEP
+324 LLDHPECVP

-347 ATSPGRLQQTV
+347 ASSPSRLRQTA
-358 EVFGPVL
+358 EVFGPVI

-379 FGAEDLASRAAQR
+379 FGAEELASEGARR

-400 RAIADT
+400 RAISGT
-406 EIEIRAEDSTAALPV
+406 EIEIRAEDGTAALPV

-426 VCVRGETVM
+426 VCVRGKPVM

-451 GWLRTGDMGYL
+451 DGWLRTGDLGYL

-520 IFLATAAG
+520 IFLATAEGA
-528 VDVDPDMVAAAV
+528 DVVPEAVGAAV
-540 TAELGDLYTPR
+540 TAELGELYRPR
-551 KTVLLDQLP
+551 KTVLLDELP

-577 SAA
+577 SGAMGTP

>member
-1 MIVPGRGIILRRLM
+1 MDR
-15 AEVAPLRGL
+15 
-24 GRRVACLHVFMI
+24 
-36 INDWEAAPEPR
+36 
-47 TYVDHILEHWH
+47 ILEHWY
-58 KDEDAEA
+58 KDEDTEA
-65 LVQGTQRLTRGE
+65 LVQGAQRLTRGE
-77 ARRRLF
+77 ARRQLF
-83 GLGHALRRQGLA
+83 RLGHALRGQGLA

-136 AALVEQSG
+136 AALVEQSR

-150 DPLFAGRAADAAGRS
+150 DPLFAQRAADAAGRS

-174 GPCEQRCTDLLALAA
+174 GPCEQPCTDLLALAV
-189 ECPAVRPDGVPAPGA
+189 ECPDERPDGVPAPGA
-204 DEVVT
+204 DEAVT

-224 HSHRLYDTLLH
+224 HSHRLYDALVNL
-235 MVKDPS
+235 VD
-241 QDPSQDSPQ
+241 DAPQ
-250 DPRPAVFSGM
+250 NSLPALFPTMNQS
-260 APGTDRVLAAT
+260 TDRVLAST

-281 SIQALVTGSALV
+281 SIQALVTGCALV

-303 LAVLREERITATMFV
+303 LTVLREERITATMFV

-324 LLDHPECEP
+324 VLDHPECEP
-333 GALPALRR
+333 GALPALQR

-347 ATSPGRLQQTV
+347 ATSPSRLQQAV

-365 SQGYGQSEALGIAA
+365 SQGYGQSEALGITA
-379 FGAEDLASRAAQR
+379 FGAADLASEGARR

-400 RAIADT
+400 RAISDV
-406 EIEIRAEDSTAALPV
+406 EIEIRGEDSAAALPV
-421 RQVGE
+421 RQGGE

-441 PERTAEALHD
+441 PERTAAALHD

-473 AKDIIVTGSTSD
+473 AKDIIVTGATSD

-504 AAALGVP
+504 SAALGVP

-528 VDVDPDMVAAAV
+528 ADVDPEAVGAAV
-540 TAELGDLYTPR
+540 TAELGELYRPR

-577 SAA
+577 SGALDTP

>member
-1 MIVPGRGIILRRLM
+1 MFMIVNESETS
-15 AEVAPLRGL
+15 AQ
-24 GRRVACLHVFMI
+24 
-36 INDWEAAPEPR
+36 R
-47 TYVDHILEHWH
+47 TYIDHILERWQQ
-58 KDEDAEA
+58 DEDAEA

-83 GLGHALRRQGLA
+83 RLGHALRRQGLA

-136 AALVEQSG
+136 AALVEQSR

-150 DPLFAGRAADAAGRS
+150 DPVFAERAAAAARHS
-165 VHAPALLSL
+165 VHAPVLLSL
-174 GPCEQRCTDLLALAA
+174 GPCDQQCADLLALEA
-189 ECPAVRPDGVPAPGA
+189 ECPAERPDGVPVPGA
-204 DEVVT
+204 DEAVT

-224 HSHRLYDTLLH
+224 HSHRLYDVLMDLAEGAP
-235 MVKDPS
+235 D
-241 QDPSQDSPQ
+241 DS
-250 DPRPAVFSGM
+250 RPAVFRT
-260 APGTDRVLAAT
+260 AEPGTDRVLAAT

-281 SIQALVTGSALV
+281 ALQALMTGSPLV

-303 LAVLREERITATMFV
+303 LTVLREERITATMFV

-347 ATSPGRLQQTV
+347 ATSPSRLQQAV
-358 EVFGPVL
+358 EFFGPVL

-379 FGAEDLASRAAQR
+379 FGADDLASAAARR

-400 RAIADT
+400 RAISDT
-406 EIEIRAEDSTAALPV
+406 EIEIRGEDSADALPV
-421 RQVGE
+421 SQVGE
-426 VCVRGETVM
+426 VCVRGKSVM

-441 PERTAEALHD
+441 PERTADALHD
-451 GWLRTGDMGYL
+451 GWLRTGDLGYL
-462 DAEGYLYLVDR
+462 DADGYLYLVDR

-511 DEEYGEAVQ
+511 DAEYGEAVQ
-520 IFLATAAG
+520 IFLATADGA
-528 VDVDPDMVAAAV
+528 DIDPDKVGAAV

-551 KTVLLDQLP
+551 KTVLLDRLP

-577 SAA
+577 GETVGATP

>member
-1 MIVPGRGIILRRLM
+1 M
-15 AEVAPLRGL
+15 
-24 GRRVACLHVFMI
+24 FMI
-36 INDWEAAPEPR
+36 INAQKTDEPW

-65 LVQGTQRLTRGE
+65 LVQGAQRLTRRE
-77 ARRRLF
+77 ARQRLF
-83 GLGHALRRQGLA
+83 RLGHALRRQGLA

-136 AALVEQSG
+136 AALVEQSR

-150 DPLFAGRAADAAGRS
+150 DPLFAERAADAAGRS
-165 VHAPALLSL
+165 VHAPVLLSL
-174 GPCEQRCTDLLALAA
+174 GPCEQPCTDLLALEA
-189 ECPAVRPDGVPAPGA
+189 ECPAARPDGVPAPA
-204 DEVVT
+204 TNEAVT

-224 HSHRLYDTLLH
+224 HSHRLYDALVDL
-235 MVKDPS
+235 VKGAP
-241 QDPSQDSPQ
+241 QDS
-250 DPRPAVFSGM
+250 RPAVFPTM
-260 APGTDRVLAAT
+260 EPGTDRVLAST
-271 LLTHGSGHLT
+271 LLTHGSGHLIT
-281 SIQALVTGSALV
+281 VQALVTGSVLV

-303 LAVLREERITATMFV
+303 LTVLREERITATMFV

-333 GALPALRR
+333 GVLPALRR

-347 ATSPGRLQQTV
+347 ASSPTRLRQAV

-379 FGAEDLASRAAQR
+379 FGAEDLASEGAQR

-400 RAIADT
+400 RAISDT
-406 EIEIRAEDSTAALPV
+406 EIEIRAEGSTVALPA

-451 GWLRTGDMGYL
+451 GWLRTGDLGYL
-462 DAEGYLYLVDR
+462 DAEGYLFLVDR

-520 IFLATAAG
+520 IFLATAEGA
-528 VDVDPDMVAAAV
+528 DVDPDKVAALV
-540 TAELGDLYTPR
+540 TADLGELYTPR

-577 SAA
+577 SATPEPTP

>member
-1 MIVPGRGIILRRLM
+1 MIDN
-15 AEVAPLRGL
+15 AQQTT
-24 GRRVACLHVFMI
+24 
-36 INDWEAAPEPR
+36 EPR
-47 TYVDHILEHWH
+47 TYVDRILEHWH
-58 KDEDAEA
+58 TDDSAEA
-65 LVQGTQRLTRGE
+65 LVQGEQRLTRRE
-77 ARRRLF
+77 ARERLF
-83 GLGHALRRQGLA
+83 GLGHALRRQGLE
-95 PGDGVGLFLANRV
+95 PGDGVGLFLANRA

-136 AALVEQSG
+136 AALVEQSR

-150 DPLFAGRAADAAGRS
+150 DPLFADRAADAARRS
-165 VHAPALLSL
+165 VHAPALFSL
-174 GPCEQRCTDLLALAA
+174 GPCAQQCADLLALAA
-189 ECPAVRPDGVPAPGA
+189 ECPTVRPDGIPAPAA
-204 DEVVT
+204 DEAVT

-224 HSHRLYDTLLH
+224 HSHRLYAALLGL
-235 MVKDPS
+235 VDDA
-241 QDPSQDSPQ
+241 QRDA
-250 DPRPAVFSGM
+250 PRNSTFFPPM
-260 APGTDRVLAAT
+260 APAADRVLVST

-281 SIQALVTGSALV
+281 SLQALVTGAPLV

-303 LAVLREERITATMFV
+303 LRVLREERITATMFV
-318 PPMLYA
+318 PPMMYA
-324 LLDHPECEP
+324 LLDHPDCAP
-333 GALPALRR
+333 GAFPDLRR
-341 IVVGGA
+341 VVVGGA
-347 ATSPGRLQQTV
+347 ATSPSRLQQAV

-379 FGAEDLASRAAQR
+379 FGAEDLASEGARR

-400 RAIADT
+400 RAITDT
-406 EIEIRAEDSTAALPV
+406 EIEIRAEDSTVALPA

-520 IFLATAAG
+520 IFLATAEG
-528 VDVDPDMVAAAV
+528 TDVDPDAVGAAV
-540 TAELGDLYTPR
+540 TAELGELYTPR
-551 KTVLLDQLP
+551 KTVLLDRLP

-571 LRAAWT
+571 LRAALV
-577 SAA
+577 S

>member
-1 MIVPGRGIILRRLM
+1 MIVN
-15 AEVAPLRGL
+15 AQETS
-24 GRRVACLHVFMI
+24 
-36 INDWEAAPEPR
+36 EPR
-47 TYVDHILEHWH
+47 TYLDRILEHWN
-58 KDEDAEA
+58 KDEEAEA
-65 LVQGTQRLTRGE
+65 LVQGAQRLTRGE

-83 GLGHALRRQGLA
+83 RLGHALRGQGLA

-136 AALVEQSG
+136 AALVEQSR

-150 DPLFAGRAADAAGRS
+150 DPLFAQRAADAAGRS
-165 VHAPALLSL
+165 VHDPVLLSL
-174 GPCEQRCTDLLALAA
+174 GPCEQQCPDLLALAA
-189 ECPAVRPDGVPAPGA
+189 ECPDVRPDGVPAPGA
-204 DEVVT
+204 DEAVT

-218 RPKLAA
+218 RPKLAS
-224 HSHRLYDTLLH
+224 HSHRLYDMLVDL
-235 MVKDPS
+235 VDDA
-241 QDPSQDSPQ
+241 QQDSGSAFFPNMDQ
-250 DPRPAVFSGM
+250 
-260 APGTDRVLAAT
+260 GTDRVLAST

-281 SIQALVTGSALV
+281 SLQALVTGSTLV

-303 LAVLREERITATMFV
+303 LTVLREERITATMFV

-324 LLDHPECEP
+324 VLDHPECEP

-347 ATSPGRLQQTV
+347 ATSPSRLQQAV

-365 SQGYGQSEALGIAA
+365 SQGYGQSEALGITA
-379 FGAEDLASRAAQR
+379 FGAEDLASEAARR

-400 RAIADT
+400 RAISDV
-406 EIEIRAEDSTAALPV
+406 EIEIRGEDSTAALPV

-441 PERTAEALHD
+441 PERTAAALQD

-473 AKDIIVTGSTSD
+473 AKDIIVTGRTSD

-520 IFLATAAG
+520 IFLATAEDGA
-528 VDVDPDMVAAAV
+528 DVDPEAVGAAV
-540 TAELGDLYTPR
+540 TAELGELYTPR
-551 KTVLLDQLP
+551 KTVLLDHLP

-577 SAA
+577 SGALDTP

>member
-1 MIVPGRGIILRRLM
+1 MQETSGS
-15 AEVAPLRGL
+15 
-24 GRRVACLHVFMI
+24 
-36 INDWEAAPEPR
+36 R
-47 TYVDHILEHWH
+47 TYLEQILEHWH
-58 KDEDAEA
+58 QDDDAEA
-65 LVQGTQRLTRGE
+65 LVQGELRLTRRQ
-77 ARRRLF
+77 ARQRLF
-83 GLGHALRRQGLA
+83 SLGHALRRQGLV

-136 AALVEQSG
+136 AALVEQSN
-144 ARAVVT
+144 ARVVVT
-150 DPLFAGRAADAAGRS
+150 DPVFAARAADAAGRS
-165 VHAPALLSL
+165 AHAPVLLSV
-174 GPCEQRCTDLLALAA
+174 GPCEQRCTDLLAVAD
-189 ECPAVRPDGVPAPGA
+189 ECPVTRPEGVPAPAA
-204 DEVVT
+204 DEAVT

-224 HSHRLYDTLLH
+224 HSHRLYDVLTDG
-235 MVKDPS
+235 VATDGRNGPS
-241 QDPSQDSPQ
+241 TGFFPAM
-250 DPRPAVFSGM
+250 DPRK
-260 APGTDRVLAAT
+260 DRVLVST
-271 LLTHGSGHLT
+271 LLTHASGHLT
-281 SIQALVTGSALV
+281 SLQALVTGCALV
-293 VLPEFEAGAA
+293 VLPEFEEGAA
-303 LAVLREERITATMFV
+303 LEVLREERISATMFV

-324 LLDHPECEP
+324 LLDHPQCEP

-347 ATSPGRLQQTV
+347 ASSPSRLQQVV
-358 EVFGPVL
+358 EIFGPVI

-379 FGAEDLASRAAQR
+379 FDAEDFAVQVARR

-400 RAIADT
+400 RAISDT
-406 EIEIRAEDSTAALPV
+406 RIEIRGEDGTAVLPAG
-421 RQVGE
+421 QVGE
-426 VCVRGETVM
+426 VCVRGKTAM

-441 PERTAEALHD
+441 PQRTAEAFHGD
-451 GWLRTGDMGYL
+451 WLRTGDLGYL

-528 VDVDPDMVAAAV
+528 VDVDPDAVGAAV

-560 TTKVGKVDKKA
+560 MTKVGKVDKKA

-577 SAA
+577 NTAVDTP